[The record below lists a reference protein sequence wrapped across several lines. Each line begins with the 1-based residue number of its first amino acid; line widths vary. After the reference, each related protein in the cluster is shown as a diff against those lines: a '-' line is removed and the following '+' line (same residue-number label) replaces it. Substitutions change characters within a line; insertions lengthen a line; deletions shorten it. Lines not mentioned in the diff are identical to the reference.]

1 MFRPWVGLRGAHVQ
15 TLCAALPCWTSTRDE
30 RVLVPL
36 GDGDSL
42 LAYATWQA
50 TPEPRD
56 ACLLVH
62 GAGGSSESGYMRRSA
77 LALAARGYHVLR
89 LNLRGAG
96 DGVHHASSIY
106 HAGQTADIDEVVRAL
121 TRDPRIARLF
131 LVGYSLG
138 GSQLLKLAGEW
149 ESSAPAGVAGI
160 ATLSAPTDFPAVSA
174 VLDGT
179 RTYRR
184 AIVRGVVRQAVA
196 FARVHPSR
204 ACYDP
209 VRLREARTIRE
220 YDEQVMVPMH
230 RFEGIDDYYVSTS
243 SKRWLS
249 SIRVPT
255 LLLHAED
262 DPIIPAHTVA
272 ATLPSASSAVKVEWT
287 ACGGHVGW
295 IDGIRTPPWSARRV
309 SEFFGRAA

>member
-1 MFRPWVGLRGAHVQ
+1 VQ
-15 TLCAALPCWTSTRDE
+15 TLCAALPCWTPTRDE
-30 RVLVPL
+30 HVLFPL

-42 LAYATWQA
+42 LAYASWQRGR
-50 TPEPRD
+50 RD
-56 ACLLVH
+56 ACVLVH

-106 HAGQTADIDEVVRAL
+106 HAGQTGDIDRVIRAVSA
-121 TRDPRIARLF
+121 DPRVARVF
-131 LVGYSLG
+131 VVGFSLG

-149 ESSAPAGVAGI
+149 GSASPAGVSAI
-160 ATLSAPTDFPAVSA
+160 ATISAPTDFPAVSA
-174 VLDGT
+174 VLDAT
-179 RTYRR
+179 VVYRR
-184 AIVRGVVRQAVA
+184 AITRGVVRQALA
-196 FARVHPSR
+196 FARVHPTR
-204 ACYDP
+204 AGYDP
-209 VRLREARTIRE
+209 VRLREARTIRA

-230 RFEGIDDYYVSTS
+230 GFDGIDDYYESTS
-243 SKRWLS
+243 SKRWLR

-272 ATLPSASSAVKVEWT
+272 ATLPSASSAVEVEWT
-287 ACGGHVGW
+287 SCGGHVGW
-295 IDGIRTPPWSARRV
+295 IDGIRTPPWSTRRV
-309 SEFFGRAA
+309 TQFFERAA